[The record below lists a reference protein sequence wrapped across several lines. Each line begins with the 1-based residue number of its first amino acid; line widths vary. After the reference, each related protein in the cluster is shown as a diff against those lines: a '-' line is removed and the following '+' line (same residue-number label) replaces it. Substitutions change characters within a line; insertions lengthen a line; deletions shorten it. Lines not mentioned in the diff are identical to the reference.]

1 MIAALLSRIG
11 QMALVI
17 FGISV
22 LVFCIFFATPGADP
36 TARIAGR
43 GASPQVME
51 RVRAEYGFDRPLPV
65 QYVRMMEKLFVSRDL
80 TSFVN
85 HGQKVVPEVA
95 SAAPVTLSLVVW
107 AAFFW
112 VAGSLGIGIVSA
124 VLRDSWVDRFLMVLG
139 LVGLSMPV
147 FWLGEV
153 VNLFTQSRWHDTWMF
168 RWVPPLGYVPLTE
181 NPLGWARSLLLP
193 SLTLAVSFMGL
204 YARILR
210 SELLS
215 AMGEDSIRTARAKGA
230 GPVRVWLWHGLRLSW
245 LSYVS
250 LFGLDFAQ
258 LLGGGALLTEVVFAL
273 PGVGRLTYQ
282 ALATLDL
289 PLIMATVMYAAIF
302 VVIANALVD
311 GIYALLDPRIRE
323 GQHGR

>member
-1 MIAALLSRIG
+1 MIATLLSRIG

-65 QYVRMMEKLFVSRDL
+65 QYGRMMEKLFVSRDL

-95 SAAPVTLSLVVW
+95 SAAPVTLSLVLW

-112 VAGSLGIGIVSA
+112 VIGSLGIGIVSA
-124 VLRDSWVDRFLMVLG
+124 VMRDSWVDRFLMVLG
-139 LVGLSMPV
+139 LIGLSMPV

-168 RWVPPLGYVPLTE
+168 RWVPPLGYVPFTE

-323 GQHGR
+323 GQYGR

>member
-1 MIAALLSRIG
+1 MIGAFLSRAG
-11 QMALVI
+11 QMLLVI

-22 LVFCIFFATPGADP
+22 LVFSIFFATPGADP

-43 GASPQVME
+43 GASPQVVA
-51 RVRAEYGFDRPLPV
+51 RIRAEYGFDRALPI
-65 QYVRMMEKLFVSRDL
+65 QYVRMMEKLFVTRDL
-80 TSFVN
+80 TSYVD
-85 HGQKVVPEVA
+85 HGEPVVPEVMG
-95 SAAPVTLSLVVW
+95 AAPVTLSLVLW

-112 VAGSLGIGIVSA
+112 VGGSLLIGVASA
-124 VLRDSWVDRFLMVLG
+124 VLRDSWIDRILMVLG
-139 LVGLSMPV
+139 VIGLSMPV

-168 RWVPPLGYVPLTE
+168 SWVPSLGYVPFSQ
-181 NPLGWARSLLLP
+181 NPWGWAKALFLP
-193 SLTLAVSFMGL
+193 SLTLASSFIGL
-204 YARILR
+204 YARVLR
-210 SELLS
+210 AELLG

-282 ALATLDL
+282 GLATLDL
-289 PLIMATVMYAAIF
+289 PLIMATVMYSAIF
-302 VVIANALVD
+302 VVVANALID
-311 GIYALLDPRIRE
+311 GIYTLLDPRIA
-323 GQHGR
+323 GGRNAR

>member
-95 SAAPVTLSLVVW
+95 SAAPVTLSLVLW

-112 VAGSLGIGIVSA
+112 VIGSLGIGIVSA

-139 LVGLSMPV
+139 LIGLSMPV

-181 NPLGWARSLLLP
+181 NPLGWACSLLLP

-215 AMGEDSIRTARAKGA
+215 AMGEDSIRTVRAKGA

>member
-65 QYVRMMEKLFVSRDL
+65 QYGRMMAKLFVSRDL

-95 SAAPVTLSLVVW
+95 SAAPVTLSLVLW

-112 VAGSLGIGIVSA
+112 VIGSLGIGIVSA

-153 VNLFTQSRWHDTWMF
+153 GNLVTQSRRHDNWMF
-168 RWVPPLGYVPLTE
+168 RGVPPLG
-181 NPLGWARSLLLP
+181 
-193 SLTLAVSFMGL
+193 
-204 YARILR
+204 
-210 SELLS
+210 
-215 AMGEDSIRTARAKGA
+215 
-230 GPVRVWLWHGLRLSW
+230 
-245 LSYVS
+245 
-250 LFGLDFAQ
+250 
-258 LLGGGALLTEVVFAL
+258 
-273 PGVGRLTYQ
+273 
-282 ALATLDL
+282 
-289 PLIMATVMYAAIF
+289 
-302 VVIANALVD
+302 
-311 GIYALLDPRIRE
+311 
-323 GQHGR
+323 

>member
-1 MIAALLSRIG
+1 MIRSFLSRTG

-43 GASPQVME
+43 GASPQVMA
-51 RVRAEYGFDRPLPV
+51 RIRTEYGFDRPLPV

-85 HGQKVVPEVA
+85 HGQKVVPEVV

-112 VAGSLGIGIVSA
+112 VVGSLGIGVASA
-124 VLRDSWVDRFLMVLG
+124 VLRDSWVDRVLMVLG
-139 LVGLSMPV
+139 LIGLSMPV

-153 VNLFTQSRWHDTWMF
+153 INLFTQSRWHDTWLF
-168 RWVPPLGYVPLTE
+168 QWVPPLGYVPLSQS
-181 NPLGWARSLLLP
+181 PIGWAKSLLLP
-193 SLTLAVSFMGL
+193 SLTLSVSFMGL

-230 GPVRVWLWHGLRLSW
+230 GPTRVWLWHGLRLSW

-289 PLIMATVMYAAIF
+289 PLIMATVMYAAMF

-311 GIYALLDPRIRE
+311 GLYALLDPRIRD

>member
-1 MIAALLSRIG
+1 
-11 QMALVI
+11 
-17 FGISV
+17 
-22 LVFCIFFATPGADP
+22 
-36 TARIAGR
+36 
-43 GASPQVME
+43 
-51 RVRAEYGFDRPLPV
+51 
-65 QYVRMMEKLFVSRDL
+65 
-80 TSFVN
+80 
-85 HGQKVVPEVA
+85 
-95 SAAPVTLSLVVW
+95 
-107 AAFFW
+107 
-112 VAGSLGIGIVSA
+112 
-124 VLRDSWVDRFLMVLG
+124 
-139 LVGLSMPV
+139 
-147 FWLGEV
+147 
-153 VNLFTQSRWHDTWMF
+153 
-168 RWVPPLGYVPLTE
+168 
-181 NPLGWARSLLLP
+181 GWARSLLLP